1 MSELIEL
8 RNTLM
13 QELDGGVF
21 DLDAWSGAA
30 RWAEMLGCDCIRA
43 QLVRYI
49 KHYSGVTQ

>member
-21 DLDAWSGAA
+21 DLDAWNGAA
-30 RWAEMLGCDCIRA
+30 AGAEMMGCLCIMA
-43 QLVRYI
+43 QLARYI
-49 KHYSGVTQ
+49 NHYSGEAE